1 MLKAGASGYL
11 LKDCALEELVNTDG
25 TATEARKTYLS
36 RWSCHLRHLELGI
49 GEITGG
55 ALTYPII
62 IVAKEASANR
72 SEREGLIKQFA
83 NGG

>member
-11 LKDCALEELVNTDG
+11 LKDCALEELVNTIR
-25 TATEARKTYLS
+25 TVTEARKTYLS
-36 RWSCHLRHLELGI
+36 PGPVHLRHFGLGI

-55 ALTYPII
+55 APTYPII